1 MTAMTYEQH
10 KAAID
15 AAMPTP
21 TLTWEGHTDNP
32 AHLHDEQAVAQAS
45 ADFDGQTYDYEVHI
59 VGTTLPYYWV
69 LYRVNVE
76 DGARVATG
84 TRPHTWAEM
93 KVAAQNSL
101 ASTCESVRRR
111 AAIEA
116 HALGVLAA
124 DGITAILQ
132 PGLKL
137 TGLTASGAAVGNVVL
152 TPVFSADVLTYAG
165 SISLGEITLTA
176 TLPTGATIAW
186 AMGETAHTT
195 AAAMFD
201 LTTGENV
208 ITATVSAPGHEDTV
222 YTITITKT

>member
-32 AHLHDEQAVAQAS
+32 AHLYDEQAVAQAS
-45 ADFDGQTYDYEVHI
+45 TDFDGQTYDYEVHI

-76 DGARVATG
+76 DGPRVATG
-84 TRPHTWAEM
+84 SRPHTWAEM
-93 KVAAQNSL
+93 KVVAQNSL

-124 DGITAILQ
+124 DGIMAILQ

-152 TPVFSADVLTYAG
+152 SPLFSVDVLVYAG

-176 TLPTGATIAW
+176 TLPEGATIAW
-186 AMGETAHTT
+186 AMGETAHIT
-195 AAAMFD
+195 AAAMFN

-208 ITATVSAPGHEDTV
+208 ITATVSASGHDDTV